1 MDVRSQTVGIL
12 KRRANIYMYTIT
24 LLYKS
29 AFCNKVANVSFKNQ
43 TQTFSSVAQTF
54 LLNSALVV
62 FGMGALKTSVAL
74 I

>member
-1 MDVRSQTVGIL
+1 
-12 KRRANIYMYTIT
+12 MYTIT

-62 FGMGALKTSVAL
+62 LGVGALKTSVAL